1 MDHGVTWDVKVD
13 RSGNVTVIPSQID
26 DSISSFK
33 DGVLTV
39 KNEPIS
45 NGKFK
50 IKKVDQD
57 GKPLSNAGFTLYK
70 SDKSTV
76 VRSKN
81 SREAEYF
88 TDENGNLYYSNIP
101 DGIYYLKETTPPKGY
116 TRASTSEWT
125 SISIR
130 NSNVNIIDGDITP
143 DKIDQYV
150 RFGNA
155 DEKVSVKSIDG
166 KESSLE
172 VDKNGNVNI
181 STLADGDYELS
192 QNNNKITVHIKDGK
206 LTRSYQGGF
215 VTNNPDQPST
225 NDQSLVKVSADLTQ
239 ALVRYPND
247 NKSNAYPSG
256 GYIDIS
262 RWANGIYKIED
273 EIAKELITIEVIDG
287 KLAKSPIRSDL
298 YETVTTRNWKSDLDY
313 QRDANYPDYMNM
325 KDYVE
330 LTDYDSGELTS
341 YILLKPDNKIPGGNG
356 TDKNTIFNIM
366 ASNANIKSVEIFDI
380 GGDYYK
386 AGPNASMDD
395 QSMGSYINDYNMQ
408 GTNETR
414 DRKDKTYIT
423 IDGQR
428 RGSVYNTY
436 SNSVKISIPASRFGE
451 DWSYLI
457 RVKSNIY
464 NKDYGSTISH
474 HWVTDNDTLG
484 EAYLKKDFDVPAYK
498 DLTETRKVATIIQD
512 SKNLASNFI
521 NNIKDELLGS
531 LVQTAYAAE
540 TSDFSKVEIS
550 HTPNGASDYIEYTVV
565 NVIDN
570 VDVSFTKYS
579 ICKDS
584 NGEDYTQILPGAEF
598 KLQILKDNEFV
609 DTGKTAR
616 SDSSGQV
623 KFEGLTAGE
632 YQLIET
638 TVPDGYRNPG
648 GPVKKFTV
656 KMTENGLKAFV
667 NGTEELIYSGNNA
680 NNYIYNER
688 KGKGELKV
696 TKKGEKK
703 GETSELLNGAEFTL
717 YRFEF
722 KDSGDSIATITTGKD
737 GEKGVAHFTELPYGK
752 YWLVETKSPDG
763 YIRNPE
769 PRLITISHKYYV
781 PETAGKDVSSQL
793 TLNRDSD
800 HLPSIRSSSGSEYV
814 VYPNSAEGLK
824 ANLNYKVDQNANIQ
838 PGDYFYASTSDN
850 LDIGGIFD
858 DNSFAKAGGLDIVG
872 SQGTIAKAKVE
883 TIDGKS
889 YIKYM
894 FTDYVSNRRL
904 NDINLYIPMFVDRY
918 KVRNSTGNTSIPLP
932 IPLEVGIAI
941 PGQTQNKEKHVLSDN
956 IHVDYE
962 DIYRNQPSANMVN
975 SYTISVDSNGRFRTV
990 VYINQNQRYTWNKNI
1005 TFSPNQ
1011 NVKDLTYR
1019 VYQSNTRLPMSY
1031 GLNESELGNPINTFT
1046 KDALNAGYYDT
1057 IYIGPENQYNTNTYY
1072 VVIDGTIENTNFYE
1086 FRNRVTYNSYIDNC
1100 CNLETY
1106 RWENSTINCDLT
1118 YNPGNT
1124 TERTMPVEVTVPN
1137 SKNQVEYT
1145 KIEAL
1150 PEEDAPK
1157 DGSQVTNNTDESINK
1172 IDGAKFELRKL
1183 DETTSKY
1190 EKVKGSDQ
1198 ESKDGGKLKWT
1209 GLNPGK
1215 YEVWETEAPRGYT
1228 KPQDPVS
1235 SFEVNE
1241 NGEIINIKDNT
1252 TIIKNYKASLPSTG
1266 GAGTFIGFAIVGTA
1280 VMLAAIAY
1288 FGIYQNNKNR
1298 RRSNR

>member
-1 MDHGVTWDVKVD
+1 
-13 RSGNVTVIPSQID
+13 
-26 DSISSFK
+26 
-33 DGVLTV
+33 
-39 KNEPIS
+39 
-45 NGKFK
+45 
-50 IKKVDQD
+50 
-57 GKPLSNAGFTLYK
+57 
-70 SDKSTV
+70 
-76 VRSKN
+76 
-81 SREAEYF
+81 
-88 TDENGNLYYSNIP
+88 
-101 DGIYYLKETTPPKGY
+101 
-116 TRASTSEWT
+116 
-125 SISIR
+125 
-130 NSNVNIIDGDITP
+130 
-143 DKIDQYV
+143 
-150 RFGNA
+150 
-155 DEKVSVKSIDG
+155 
-166 KESSLE
+166 
-172 VDKNGNVNI
+172 
-181 STLADGDYELS
+181 
-192 QNNNKITVHIKDGK
+192 
-206 LTRSYQGGF
+206 
-215 VTNNPDQPST
+215 
-225 NDQSLVKVSADLTQ
+225 
-239 ALVRYPND
+239 
-247 NKSNAYPSG
+247 
-256 GYIDIS
+256 
-262 RWANGIYKIED
+262 
-273 EIAKELITIEVIDG
+273 
-287 KLAKSPIRSDL
+287 
-298 YETVTTRNWKSDLDY
+298 
-313 QRDANYPDYMNM
+313 M

-356 TDKNTIFNIM
+356 TDKDTIFNIM

-386 AGPNASMDD
+386 ARPNASMDD
-395 QSMGSYINDYNMQ
+395 QSMGAYTSDWQ
-408 GTNETR
+408 GIDETR

-423 IDGQR
+423 VDGQR

-436 SNSVKISIPASRFGE
+436 SNSVKISIPSSRFGE

-457 RVKSNIY
+457 RVKSKIY
-464 NKDYGSTISH
+464 NKDYGSIITH
-474 HWVTDNDTLG
+474 HWVTDNNTPG

-498 DLTETRKVATIIQD
+498 DLTETRKVATIIED
-512 SKNLASNFI
+512 SKNLASNVI
-521 NNIKDELLGS
+521 NNIKDGLLGS

-550 HTPNGASDYIEYTVV
+550 HKPNGASDYIEYTVV

-598 KLQILKDNEFV
+598 KLQILKDNQFV
-609 DTGKTAR
+609 DTDKTAR

-656 KMTENGLKAFV
+656 KMTENGLKAFI

-696 TKKGEKK
+696 TKK

-1019 VYQSNTRLPMSY
+1019 VYQANTRLPMSY

-1209 GLNPGK
+1209 GLDPGK
-1215 YEVWETEAPRGYT
+1215 YEVWETEAPRGYA

-1252 TIIKNYKASLPSTG
+1252 TTIKNYKASLPITG
-1266 GAGTFIGFAIVGTA
+1266 GPGSFIGFALLGTA
-1280 VMLAAIAY
+1280 VMLTALAY
-1288 FGIYQNNKNR
+1288 FGFYQMRSVPFKR
-1298 RRSNR
+1298 RLLYR